1 MKKFVRSHYLLNTFL
16 LFSLTAMPAFAQ
28 EFGRGLTR
36 WGVNT
41 FLIPLGI
48 ISMIITAVGAIV
60 GNQQMLK
67 PAFFTLIITAAL
79 TLVEREWTQ
88 IASLIGK

>member
-1 MKKFVRSHYLLNTFL
+1 MTMSRQVHSV
-16 LFSLTAMPAFAQ
+16 LFIAFISMLVSMPAFAQ